1 MSGNQQLIQQLQQ
14 QLKIQDTTNQ
24 INQMISQSADALT
37 CGPNC
42 QKTRKEE
49 QLKQQYLNAQ
59 ANVNTAPAQ
68 LDAAAKDYFT
78 YSQGTAGYNKY
89 VASQATTSA
98 NSVVSDATTTYSS
111 ALQNVQELTKTYENL
126 SSTYNNSFDLYKKY
140 LTENAELQATISKI
154 NTDTVTSD
162 RKSFYESQGLDHL
175 NAWHSFLKW
184 TYIFI
189 VVVYFI
195 GLLLTKS
202 SYTLFTRFLI
212 LVAFIIYPFF
222 INYFVAFV
230 YNNAMKVKTGFNKT

>member
-1 MSGNQQLIQQLQQ
+1 MSGNQQQIQQLQQ
-14 QLKIQDTTNQ
+14 QLKIQDTTNK

-42 QKTRKEE
+42 QKTRKTE
-49 QLKQQYLNAQ
+49 QLQQKYLDAQ

-68 LDAAAKDYFT
+68 LDAAAKNYFT

-89 VASQATTSA
+89 VASQATMSA
-98 NSVVSDATTTYSS
+98 NSVVAETTSAYSS
-111 ALQNVQELTKTYENL
+111 AVQNVEELTKTYENL
-126 SSTYNNSFDLYKKY
+126 NTTYNNSFDLYKKY
-140 LTENAELQATISKI
+140 LTENAELQASISEI

-162 RKSFYESQGLDHL
+162 RKTFYESQGLDHL
-175 NAWHSFLKW
+175 NAWYSFLKW
-184 TYIFI
+184 IYIFI

-202 SYTLFTRFLI
+202 SYTLFTRILI
-212 LVAFIIYPFF
+212 LIAFIIYPFV

-230 YNNAMKVKTGFNKT
+230 YNNTMKLKTFFNKT

>member
-14 QLKIQDTTNQ
+14 QLKIQDTTTQ

-49 QLKQQYLNAQ
+49 QLKQQYLDAQ

-68 LDAAAKDYFT
+68 LETAAKNYYT
-78 YSQGTAGYNKY
+78 YAQGTSGYNKY
-89 VASQATTSA
+89 LTSQAAMSA
-98 NSVVSDATTTYSS
+98 NSVVASATNTYSS
-111 ALQNVQELTKTYENL
+111 ALQNVQDLTKSYDNL
-126 SSTYNNSFDLYKKY
+126 TTTYNNSFDLYKKY
-140 LTENAELQATISKI
+140 LSENAFLQASISEI

-162 RKSFYESQGLDHL
+162 RKSFYESQSLDHL

-184 TYIFI
+184 MYIFF

-202 SYTLFTRFLI
+202 SYSLLTRILI
-212 LVAFIIYPFF
+212 LIAFIIYPFV
-222 INYFVAFV
+222 INYFVAFF
-230 YNNAMKVKTGFNKT
+230 YNSAMKLKVFFNKT